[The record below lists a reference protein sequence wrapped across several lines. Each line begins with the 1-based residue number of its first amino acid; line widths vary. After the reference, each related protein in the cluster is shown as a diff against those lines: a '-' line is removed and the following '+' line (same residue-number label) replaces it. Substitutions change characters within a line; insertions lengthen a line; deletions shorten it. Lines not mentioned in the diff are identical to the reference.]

1 MMCLPLLNITSRG
14 RAQKKAKAGKNVGCA
29 GTGNKDDIRLQ
40 ARKIRKPQADASLS
54 HAAGKCEMHDE
65 VSMQIVGP

>member
-1 MMCLPLLNITSRG
+1 MYDVLALTIITSMG

-40 ARKIRKPQADASLS
+40 ARKIRKPQAEASLS
-54 HAAGKCEMHDE
+54 QFEGGTPPGNAKCM
-65 VSMQIVGP
+65 MR